1 MISEDVVKAIR
12 RLLELN
18 SHKVTVGV
26 VGYALNTSNN
36 YKILAV
42 SQTLISLGVIN
53 KDKTFNREKAVEVLN
68 NLTGGLELPGG
79 QQAEGDS

>member
-1 MISEDVVKAIR
+1 MISEDVVKALR
-12 RLLELN
+12 RLVEMN
-18 SHKVTVGV
+18 SYKVTVGV

-68 NLTGGLELPGG
+68 NLTGGLELSGG

>member
-1 MISEDVVKAIR
+1 MKKEELINVIR

-18 SHKVTVGV
+18 PQKVTVGV

-42 SQTLISLGVIN
+42 RQTLISLGVIN

-68 NLTGGLELPGG
+68 NLTSGLELPGG
-79 QQAEGDS
+79 QQA

>member
-1 MISEDVVKAIR
+1 MISEDVVKALR
-12 RLLELN
+12 RLVEMN
-18 SHKVTVGV
+18 PYKVTVGV

-42 SQTLISLGVIN
+42 RQTLISLGVIN

-68 NLTGGLELPGG
+68 NITGGLELSGG

>member
-1 MISEDVVKAIR
+1 MKKEEIINVIR

-18 SHKVTVGV
+18 PPKVTVGV

-42 SQTLISLGVIN
+42 RQTLISLGVIN

-68 NLTGGLELPGG
+68 NLTSGLELPGG
-79 QQAEGDS
+79 QQT